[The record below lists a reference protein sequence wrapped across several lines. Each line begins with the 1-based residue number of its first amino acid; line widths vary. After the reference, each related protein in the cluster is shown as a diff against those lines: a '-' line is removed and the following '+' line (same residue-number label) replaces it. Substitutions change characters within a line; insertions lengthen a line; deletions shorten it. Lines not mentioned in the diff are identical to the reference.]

1 MRRAGLQAKTGLV
14 LIMAG
19 AKNKKR
25 KIAKRK
31 KNSSVAFF
39 RGCLTVFAEI
49 AGIAGFLL
57 ALYIFWKG
65 M

>member
-1 MRRAGLQAKTGLV
+1 
-14 LIMAG
+14 MAG

-25 KIAKRK
+25 KIVK
-31 KNSSVAFF
+31 KKKGTSVAFF
-39 RGCLTVFAEI
+39 RGCLTVFAEL

-57 ALYIFWKG
+57 ALYLFWKG

>member
-1 MRRAGLQAKTGLV
+1 MAGLQHRTGLV
-14 LIMAG
+14 LIMAR

-25 KIAKRK
+25 KIARK
-31 KNSSVAFF
+31 KKGNSAVFF
-39 RGCLTVFAEI
+39 RGCLAVFAEL

-57 ALYIFWKG
+57 ALYIFLKG